1 LIIKRIRENLRL
13 KWIAFS
19 VLLATLPMAI
29 AGFSIIRTYEE
40 NLKKSVIEIEKE
52 KAHMV
57 VEKTRGFFEKVTSH
71 LLFLSREESFRK
83 KDYSHIKEHLKTLL
97 RQNDYLVELSL
108 LDEKGMETIKVSKYK
123 GVTPPELRDRSRT
136 EMFRVGSKGR
146 TYYGDF
152 EVTKDVIPTMVIAV
166 PVEGDRDK
174 PNGVLVAQIHLQ
186 SVWEAVSEIR
196 IGERGFAYLVDS
208 DGMLISHPN
217 VNRVLMKIN
226 MRHLPMVN
234 QVVSGKEG
242 VSEFE
247 HPRGEKFLFVF
258 KPISGLGWGV
268 IVQVPVQEAYKPIKT
283 MTRTALIWIGVSL
296 FVAVFFSLL
305 FTKKLVHP
313 IKQLSEEMTK
323 VSNGNLDVQMKP
335 MTHDEIGLLSD
346 SFNQMVHD
354 LKLSQ
359 GALKEAE
366 EKYRKIFENSRDMMY
381 IASLDGKF
389 IDVNQAGVEMF
400 GYASKEEFMQ
410 TPLKDTYFYPWE
422 RKRFQGEIAREG
434 FVKDFEAKLKRKDGT
449 SIDCLIS
456 ATVRKDEKDHI
467 IGYEGI
473 IKNISYRKSMEKE
486 LIQRTEELQTLY
498 DLSVLINQTLDLD
511 RVLPIALERA
521 SSLTRF
527 EMGGIYLWNEEEEIF
542 ELKYYRGY
550 PPDFAEEV
558 KVLKEEEEVSGKA
571 IQSGRPMISCIYDY
585 PSPQF
590 IPLLRENGIQSLVG
604 IPLLAKGKAIG
615 AITLLS
621 RSLHHLTERE
631 IHLMES
637 IGNQIGLAL
646 ENAILFSDVTKTKS
660 EWETTFDA
668 VTDLITIRD
677 KEYRMLRANKAALER
692 FGLKPDELIGNKCYE
707 VLHHQA
713 LPCEGC
719 YLSETLETMRPISGE
734 RESTSLN
741 GIFQYFTFPAFNEVG
756 EMIAVVDL
764 AREITEEKRLEMEK
778 EVVNNVNK
786 ILASHLDV
794 RKVIRAIHSEL
805 KRVLDSERM
814 TITLLEGQGM
824 GFRYF
829 ASEKE
834 DSVQE
839 LIDEEIHPRDG
850 TPFSRALE
858 TGQPVVIRDTE
869 ETDSWINQRLFQEG
883 IRSSLVFPLEYKG
896 RIMGTVNFGSKN
908 PNHFSEDH
916 VRFLQQLSVGLA
928 ISIEN
933 SLLLDEIKASEERYR
948 TVVEGAHDGVFVV
961 GEDYRFRY
969 VNERLAE
976 IVGHP
981 RDELIGMDFRK
992 CLDEQSKQLMADRYV
1007 LRQRGDEVPSRYE
1020 FNILRKDGEI
1030 RNAEGSFTIVKDSKG
1045 RVNTIGFVKDITERK
1060 RMEEQLLQAEKLRAL
1075 GEMASGVAHDFNN
1088 ALAAILGNAQILL
1101 YTVKEE
1107 GSKDALRTIE
1117 KVAKDSAQTVRRLQD
1132 FTRKSV
1138 HKELFKLDVNAL
1150 IKDAVEITRP
1160 KWKDDVQG
1168 RGIDIEMVT
1177 NFEEIPAVA
1186 GSASELREVITNMI
1200 FNAIEAMPMGGK
1212 IDLRT
1217 FWRKEKVYIQISDTG
1232 MGMTEEV
1239 RKKVFEP
1246 FFTTKPFT
1254 NTGLGLSMSYGIV
1267 KRFGGEIEVESKI
1280 GHGTTFTIILPIE
1293 LEGKEE
1299 LVAPSL
1305 TRGGKKARILV
1316 IDDEENVRSVLSRML
1331 SQVSHRVTVAKDGGE
1346 GLRLFREREFDMVLT
1361 DLGMPGMSGWEVC
1374 KAIKRM
1380 SSQIPVGMITG
1391 WGMELDQTKKEESG
1405 VDFVISKPFDFNQI
1419 LKVVDET
1426 MKSSRKRFLS

>member
-1 LIIKRIRENLRL
+1 
-13 KWIAFS
+13 
-19 VLLATLPMAI
+19 
-29 AGFSIIRTYEE
+29 
-40 NLKKSVIEIEKE
+40 
-52 KAHMV
+52 
-57 VEKTRGFFEKVTSH
+57 
-71 LLFLSREESFRK
+71 
-83 KDYSHIKEHLKTLL
+83 
-97 RQNDYLVELSL
+97 
-108 LDEKGMETIKVSKYK
+108 
-123 GVTPPELRDRSRT
+123 
-136 EMFRVGSKGR
+136 MFRVGSKGR

-152 EVTKDVIPTMVIAV
+152 DVTKDIIPTMVIAV
-166 PVEGDRDK
+166 PIEGDREK
-174 PNGVLVAQIHLQ
+174 PSGVLVAKIHLQ

-196 IGERGFAYLVDS
+196 IGERGFAYVVDS

-283 MTRTALIWIGVSL
+283 MTRTAFIWIGVSL

-313 IKQLSEEMTK
+313 IKQLSQEMTK

-335 MTHDEIGLLSD
+335 VTHDEIGLLSD
-346 SFNQMVHD
+346 SFNQMVQD
-354 LKLSQ
+354 LKRSQ

-381 IASLDGKF
+381 IASLDGAF

-400 GYASKEEFMQ
+400 GYAGKEEFMQ
-410 TPLKDTYFYPWE
+410 TQLRDTYFYPWE
-422 RKRFQGEIAREG
+422 RKRFQGEISREG
-434 FVKDFEAKLKRKDGT
+434 FVKDFEAKLKRKDGAP
-449 SIDCLIS
+449 IDCLIS

-473 IKNISYRKSMEKE
+473 IKDISYRKSMEKE

-527 EMGGIYLWNEEEEIF
+527 EMGGIYLWNEEDEIF

-550 PPDFAEEV
+550 PPEFAEKV
-558 KVLKEEEEVSGKA
+558 KVLEGGKGVSGNS
-571 IQSGRPMISCIYDY
+571 IQSGRPMISSIYDY

-590 IPLLRENGIQSLVG
+590 IPLLKENGIQSLVG

-621 RSLHHLTERE
+621 RSLHHLRERE

-637 IGNQIGLAL
+637 IGNQIGLAV

-677 KEYRMLRANKAALER
+677 KEYRILRANKAALER
-692 FGLKPDELIGNKCYE
+692 FGLKPNELIGNKCYE
-707 VLHHQA
+707 VLHHRA
-713 LPCEGC
+713 SPCEGC
-719 YLSETLETMRPISGE
+719 YLSETLKSMKPVSGE
-734 RESTSLN
+734 RESTYLN
-741 GIFQYFTFPAFNEVG
+741 GLFQYFTFPAFNEAG

-764 AREITEEKRLEMEK
+764 AREITEHKRLEMEK
-778 EVVNNVNK
+778 EVVNNINK
-786 ILASHLDV
+786 ILASNLDV
-794 RKVIRAIHSEL
+794 RKVIGAIHSEL
-805 KRVLDSERM
+805 KRVLASERM
-814 TITLLEGQGM
+814 TITLLEGQGI

-839 LIDEEIHPRDG
+839 LIDEEIHPKDG
-850 TPFSRALE
+850 TPFSKALE
-858 TGQPVVIRDTE
+858 TGQPVIVRHTE

-916 VRFLQQLSVGLA
+916 VRFFQQLSVGLA

-948 TVVEGAHDGVFVV
+948 TLVEGAHDGVLVV
-961 GEDYRFRY
+961 GDDYRFKY

-976 IVGHP
+976 ILGHS
-981 RDELIGMDFRK
+981 REELIGMDFRNY
-992 CLDEQSKQLMADRYV
+992 LDEQSKQLVADRYV
-1007 LRQRGDEVPSRYE
+1007 LRQKGDEVPPRYE

-1030 RNAEGSFTIVKDSKG
+1030 RNAEGSFTIVRDSKG
-1045 RVNTIGFVKDITERK
+1045 RVNTIAFVKDITEKK

-1107 GSKDALRTIE
+1107 GSKAALRTIE

-1138 HKELFKLDVNAL
+1138 HKEFFKLDVNGI

-1168 RGIDIEMVT
+1168 RGIHIEMVT
-1177 NFEEIPAVA
+1177 NFEEIHPVA

-1200 FNAIEAMPMGGK
+1200 FNAIEAMPEGGK
-1212 IDLRT
+1212 IDIRT

-1280 GHGTTFTIILPIE
+1280 GHGTTFTIILPIG

-1299 LVAPSL
+1299 WIGPSL
-1305 TRGGKKARILV
+1305 TPRGKKARILV
-1316 IDDEENVRSVLSRML
+1316 IDDEEHVRSVLSRML
-1331 SQVSHRVTVAKDGGE
+1331 SQVNHRVTVARDGGE

-1374 KAIKRM
+1374 KAIKRI

-1405 VDFVISKPFDFNQI
+1405 VDFIISKPFDFNQI